1 MEELIYF
8 CVRIVCIGYLLY
20 SVYGWR
26 RRIETVCTLLY
37 GKPCVK
43 KENKEAAGTE
53 SAVSDAEVM
62 GSTRYVYL
70 DENAGKTVAPYM
82 SQQLETG
89 SDFIGADKD
98 IPEDEVECKL
108 PLEEMRMLKEEQEE
122 LDSRSPET
130 EAIAPMVT
138 PADLLNVGDVLLNLN
153 GAGSDENK
161 SYRAAMTLHSIRET
175 DMFELFSSQV
185 ENKKLIEE
193 LMGKYVDKEGNALP
207 LKRERKESKHVTDWR
222 NLV

>member
-1 MEELIYF
+1 MEEIVYLS
-8 CVRIVCIGYLLY
+8 VRIGCAGYLLY
-20 SVYGWR
+20 KLWNQKKRVRKICG
-26 RRIETVCTLLY
+26 LLY
-37 GKPCVK
+37 TPGK
-43 KENKEAAGTE
+43 KEKEEEGT
-53 SAVSDAEVM
+53 SCGTGPGDVM
-62 GSTRYVYL
+62 GATRFVYL

-138 PADLLNVGDVLLNLN
+138 PADLLNVGDVLFNLN

>member
-1 MEELIYF
+1 MEE
-8 CVRIVCIGYLLY
+8 IVYLSIRCGCTAYLLY
-20 SVYGWR
+20 KVWKQKE
-26 RRIETVCTLLY
+26 RIGKICDLLY
-37 GKPCVK
+37 TPR
-43 KENKEAAGTE
+43 NRPQ
-53 SAVSDAEVM
+53 AEKDNGEPGNAQDVM
-62 GSTRYVYL
+62 GATRFVYL

-98 IPEDEVECKL
+98 IPEDEVVFNL
-108 PLEEMRMLKEEQEE
+108 LLEEMIILKDEEEY

>member
-161 SYRAAMTLHSIRET
+161 SYRR
-175 DMFELFSSQV
+175 
-185 ENKKLIEE
+185 
-193 LMGKYVDKEGNALP
+193 P
-207 LKRERKESKHVTDWR
+207 
-222 NLV
+222 

>member
-1 MEELIYF
+1 MGT
-8 CVRIVCIGYLLY
+8 IVYLSIRLACACYILYKVCGQKKKIREICDLLY
-20 SVYGWR
+20 AK
-26 RRIETVCTLLY
+26 L
-37 GKPCVK
+37 PPVK
-43 KENKEAAGTE
+43 KKEPENVLSEPGGE
-53 SAVSDAEVM
+53 SGVM
-62 GSTRYVYL
+62 GSTRFVYL

-82 SQQLETG
+82 SQQLEMG
-89 SDFIGADKD
+89 SDLIGKDED

-207 LKRERKESKHVTDWR
+207 LKRERKENPVDYEWR
-222 NLV
+222 QFL

>member
-1 MEELIYF
+1 MGT
-8 CVRIVCIGYLLY
+8 IVYLSIRLACACYILYKVCGQKKKIREICDLLY
-20 SVYGWR
+20 
-26 RRIETVCTLLY
+26 TKL
-37 GKPCVK
+37 PPVK
-43 KENKEAAGTE
+43 EKEPENVLSEPGGE
-53 SAVSDAEVM
+53 SGIM
-62 GSTRYVYL
+62 GSTCFVYL
-70 DENAGKTVAPYM
+70 DEDAGKSVAPYM
-82 SQQLETG
+82 SQPLETAA
-89 SDFIGADKD
+89 DFIGEE
-98 IPEDEVECKL
+98 EDVAEEEVECKL